1 MPSKYF
7 SKIYN
12 NKYGVPLSLLNLDL
26 KDDYGVLEVG
36 MDKKGEIDYLT
47 KIVRPD
53 ISVITNINYAHAK
66 NFNNIRQIA
75 LAKSEII
82 KNTKAN
88 GFIVLNADDK
98 FFKLHKKMAYDNNIN
113 VISFGIKSNK
123 SDIKF
128 LGIKR
133 KEKLFALNVLI
144 KNIKR
149 YFLISNEFQSNIYNI
164 LATLAVMSIDFD
176 INKIK
181 ENIFLNFKNPEG
193 RGDFSKI
200 KINQKNINL
209 VDESYNSNP
218 LSLKSAILNFD
229 KIETKKSK
237 KYLLIGDMLEL
248 GVHSD
253 KLHRSIIPIINKSKV
268 DKVYVIGKK
277 IKAIIGKISNSKRG
291 KVLYNKSDIIKL
303 ISSELNNN
311 DYLMIKA
318 SNATGLNKIVQQ
330 LKGLN

>member
-1 MPSKYF
+1 
-7 SKIYN
+7 
-12 NKYGVPLSLLNLDL
+12 
-26 KDDYGVLEVG
+26 

-181 ENIFLNFKNPEG
+181 
-193 RGDFSKI
+193 R
-200 KINQKNINL
+200 
-209 VDESYNSNP
+209 
-218 LSLKSAILNFD
+218 
-229 KIETKKSK
+229 
-237 KYLLIGDMLEL
+237 
-248 GVHSD
+248 
-253 KLHRSIIPIINKSKV
+253 
-268 DKVYVIGKK
+268 
-277 IKAIIGKISNSKRG
+277 
-291 KVLYNKSDIIKL
+291 
-303 ISSELNNN
+303 ISSLI
-311 DYLMIKA
+311 LKILKA
-318 SNATGLNKIVQQ
+318 GAIFQK
-330 LKGLN
+330 